1 VNQYAESVRA
11 VRWFLLLLAVAV
23 LGCLAGALAAFL
35 SEAEGRGF
43 TAGMLLGMAGVLAA
57 VTLCCARLR
66 IEVSEQTVRFRFGPF
81 GRTLDAWTIRSAE
94 AIPYR
99 WIAFGGWGV
108 RLGRI
113 SGQWVRAYSV
123 PFVRTGVALE
133 VSSGRRYYVS
143 SRHAEALASA
153 IRRVAARE
161 GQA

>member
-1 VNQYAESVRA
+1 M
-11 VRWFLLLLAVAV
+11 LLGVAV
-23 LGCLAGALAAFL
+23 LLVPV
-35 SEAEGRGF
+35 S
-43 TAGMLLGMAGVLAA
+43 
-57 VTLCCARLR
+57 LCFARLR
-66 IEVSEQTVRFRFGPF
+66 IEVSDRTVRFRFGPF
-81 GRTLDAWTIRSAE
+81 GPTLDVRAIRSAD
-94 AIPYR
+94 AVPYR
-99 WIAFGGWGV
+99 WVAFGGWGV

-153 IRRVAARE
+153 IRGVAARE